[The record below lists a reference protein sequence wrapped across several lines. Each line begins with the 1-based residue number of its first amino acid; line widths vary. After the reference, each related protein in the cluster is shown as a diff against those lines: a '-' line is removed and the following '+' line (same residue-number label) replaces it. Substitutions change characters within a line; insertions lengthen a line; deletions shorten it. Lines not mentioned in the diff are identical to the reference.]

1 VPGGRKAAG
10 FFLFEGYTVMSI
22 PKFIPHRNQESPNAF
37 SVSVA
42 FQHDLCDL
50 GEAVIKTRAIQAFDN
65 AATRYPIHRQI
76 RCAASN
82 KLQDV
87 FDDLALNTGLA
98 PQRLDTGTLLLDGE
112 GVFVSAEGY
121 RKAGYCSVTFNLW
134 AATKEVA
141 EQTRTAL
148 LKAVGPCRVRDQMF
162 VVDWQFSN
170 SRGTLVNTAF
180 DEIADDVLIDEA
192 YPQLG
197 APVAQFIERYLDAPE
212 TVLILLGPPGMGKT
226 RLVRAILGA
235 MSRRK
240 EDSALVMYT
249 ADKSALEGDE
259 IFVDFITG
267 LHDAFIIEDADH
279 LLQPRTDGNKNLH
292 RFLMIADGVVR
303 AQSRKI
309 IFTTNLPNIGSID
322 EALLRPGRCFATVQM
337 RQLTRTEADAV
348 LIRLLAGDADAL
360 ARARENLFA
369 AGRSSFSL
377 AATYRAASAS
387 GPVTRAQTTSRFDL

>member
-1 VPGGRKAAG
+1 
-10 FFLFEGYTVMSI
+10 MSI
-22 PKFIPHRNQESPNAF
+22 HKLAPERTKDTASPF

-65 AATRYPIHRQI
+65 AATRYPIHRTL

-87 FDDLALNTGLA
+87 FDDLALNSGLA
-98 PQRLDTGTLLLDGE
+98 PQRLDTGSLLLDGE

-121 RKAGYCSVTFNLW
+121 RKSGYCSCTFNVW
-134 AATKEVA
+134 AANKELA
-141 EQTRTAL
+141 DQTRAML
-148 LKAVGPCRVRDQMF
+148 FRVAGPCRVREQMF
-162 VVDWQFSN
+162 VIDWQFCN
-170 SRGTLVNTAF
+170 SRGTLVSTSF
-180 DEIADDVLIDEA
+180 DEMADDLVMDEA
-192 YPQLG
+192 YPHLG
-197 APVAQFIERYLDAPE
+197 APVAQFIERYLSAPE

-240 EDSALVMYT
+240 EDSALAMYT
-249 ADKSALEGDE
+249 ADKNALEGDE

-267 LHDAFIIEDADH
+267 LHDAFVIEDADH
-279 LLQPRTDGNKNLH
+279 LLQQRSDGNRNLH

-303 AQSRKI
+303 AQNRKI

-322 EALLRPGRCFATVQM
+322 DALLRPGRCFATIEM
-337 RQLTRTEADAV
+337 RPLAKMETDAV
-348 LIRLLAGDADAL
+348 LSRLLHGNRNAIAF
-360 ARARENLFA
+360 ARESLFA
-369 AGRSSFSL
+369 AGRNSNSL
-377 AATYRAASAS
+377 AAIYRAANAGKEA
-387 GPVTRAQTTSRFDL
+387 GPTR

>member
-1 VPGGRKAAG
+1 
-10 FFLFEGYTVMSI
+10 MNI
-22 PKFIPHRNQESPNAF
+22 PKLAPHQNKDGSSPF

-42 FQHDLCDL
+42 FQHDLSDL

-65 AATRYPIHRQI
+65 AASRYPIHRQV

-82 KLQDV
+82 QLQDV

-98 PQRLDTGTLLLDGE
+98 PQRLDTGTLLLDGD

-121 RKAGYCSVTFNLW
+121 RKSGYCSCTFNIW
-134 AATKEVA
+134 AATKELA
-141 EQTRTAL
+141 ERTRSTL
-148 LKAVGPCRVRDQMF
+148 LRAAGPCRVRDQMF
-162 VVDWQFSN
+162 VIDWQFCN
-170 SRGTLVNTAF
+170 GRGTLVSTSF
-180 DEIADDVLIDEA
+180 DEVADDIIMDEA
-192 YPQLG
+192 YPQLNS
-197 APVAQFIERYLDAPE
+197 PVAPFIERYLSAPE

-240 EDSALVMYT
+240 GDSALAMYT
-249 ADKSALEGDE
+249 ADKAALEGDE

-322 EALLRPGRCFATVQM
+322 DALLRPGRCFATIQM
-337 RQLTRTEADAV
+337 RPLLRHQTDAV
-348 LIRLLAGDADAL
+348 LERLLPDNPDAVL
-360 ARARENLFA
+360 RAREALFGGGA
-369 AGRSSFSL
+369 NSCSL
-377 AATYRAASAS
+377 AAIYRAVSANGRSVDKS
-387 GPVTRAQTTSRFDL
+387 GGEVSCRD

>member
-1 VPGGRKAAG
+1 
-10 FFLFEGYTVMSI
+10 MSI
-22 PKFIPHRNQESPNAF
+22 HKLAPERTDPSSPF
-37 SVSVA
+37 SVNVA

-87 FDDLALNTGLA
+87 FDDLALNTGLV
-98 PQRLDTGTLLLDGE
+98 PQRLDTGSLLLDGD

-121 RKAGYCSVTFNLW
+121 RKAGYCSCTFNVW
-134 AATKEVA
+134 AASKEVVD
-141 EQTRTAL
+141 QTRATL
-148 LKAVGPCRVRDQMF
+148 LRAVGPCRVRDQMF
-162 VVDWQFSN
+162 VIDWQFCN
-170 SRGTLVNTAF
+170 SRGTLVNTSF
-180 DEIADDVLIDEA
+180 DEIADDDVMDEA
-192 YPQLG
+192 YPHLG
-197 APVAQFIERYLDAPE
+197 VPVAHFIERYLSAPE

-226 RLVRAILGA
+226 RLVRAILAA

-240 EDSALVMYT
+240 EDSAIAMYT
-249 ADKSALEGDE
+249 ADKTALEGDE

-303 AQSRKI
+303 AQNRKI
-309 IFTTNLPNIGSID
+309 IFTTNLPNIRSID
-322 EALLRPGRCFATVQM
+322 DALLRPGRCFATIQM
-337 RQLTRTEADAV
+337 RTLSRQEADAA
-348 LIRLLAGDADAL
+348 LSRLLPGDPEAV
-360 ARARENLFA
+360 ARASERLFA
-369 AGRSSFSL
+369 TGVNSRSL
-377 AATYRAASAS
+377 AAIYQAANAHEDGSVEAHLKSA
-387 GPVTRAQTTSRFDL
+387 VRTDK

>member
-1 VPGGRKAAG
+1 
-10 FFLFEGYTVMSI
+10 MSI
-22 PKFIPHRNQESPNAF
+22 PQLAPLQTKGASNPF

-121 RKAGYCSVTFNLW
+121 RKSGYCSCTFNIW
-134 AATKEVA
+134 AATKELA
-141 EQTRTAL
+141 EHTRATL
-148 LKAVGPCRVRDQMF
+148 LRAAGPCRVRDQMF
-162 VVDWQFSN
+162 VIDWQFSN
-170 SRGTLVNTAF
+170 SRGSLVSTSF
-180 DEIADDVLIDEA
+180 DEVADDILIDEA
-192 YPQLG
+192 YPHLN
-197 APVAQFIERYLDAPE
+197 APVKEFVERYLSAPE

-240 EDSALVMYT
+240 EDSALAMYT
-249 ADKSALEGDE
+249 ADKNALEGDE

-279 LLQPRTDGNKNLH
+279 LLQPRTDGNKHLH

-303 AQSRKI
+303 AQNRKI

-322 EALLRPGRCFATVQM
+322 EALLRPGRCFATIQM
-337 RQLTRTEADAV
+337 RPLTRAQADSV
-348 LIRLLAGDADAL
+348 MSRLLPGDPDAL
-360 ARARENLFA
+360 ARAHQALFA
-369 AGRSSFSL
+369 AGATSCSL
-377 AATYRAASAS
+377 AAIYRAV
-387 GPVTRAQTTSRFDL
+387 GERRVRPV

>member
-1 VPGGRKAAG
+1 M
-10 FFLFEGYTVMSI
+10 TDMSI
-22 PKFIPHRNQESPNAF
+22 HKLAPERSKDSSSPF

-50 GEAVIKTRAIQAFDN
+50 GEAVIKTRVIQAFDN

-98 PQRLDTGTLLLDGE
+98 SQRLDTGSLLLDGE

-121 RKAGYCSVTFNLW
+121 RKSGYCSCTFNVW
-134 AATKEVA
+134 AASKELA
-141 EQTRTAL
+141 DQTRTML
-148 LKAVGPCRVRDQMF
+148 LRVVGPCRVRDQMF
-162 VVDWQFSN
+162 VIDWQFCN
-170 SRGTLVNTAF
+170 SRGTLVSTSF
-180 DEIADDVLIDEA
+180 DEIADDVVMDEA
-192 YPQLG
+192 YPHLG
-197 APVAQFIERYLDAPE
+197 APVAQFIERYLSASE

-240 EDSALVMYT
+240 EDSAMAMYT
-249 ADKSALEGDE
+249 ADKNALEGDE

-267 LHDAFIIEDADH
+267 LHDAFVIEDADH
-279 LLQPRTDGNKNLH
+279 LLQPRTDGNRNLH

-303 AQSRKI
+303 AQNRKI

-322 EALLRPGRCFATVQM
+322 EALLRPGRCFATIQM
-337 RQLTRTEADAV
+337 RPLARNETDAV
-348 LIRLLAGDADAL
+348 LGRLLPGNPDAAAL
-360 ARARENLFA
+360 ARETLFA
-369 AGRSSFSL
+369 TGRNSSSL
-377 AATYRAASAS
+377 AAIYRAAGARRGGSQA
-387 GPVTRAQTTSRFDL
+387 L

>member
-1 VPGGRKAAG
+1 MPGGRKAAG
-10 FFLFEGYTVMSI
+10 FLRDQGLTDMSI
-22 PKFIPHRNQESPNAF
+22 HKLAPERTKDSASPF

-65 AATRYPIHRQI
+65 AATRYPIHRTL

-87 FDDLALNTGLA
+87 FDDLALNSGLA
-98 PQRLDTGTLLLDGE
+98 PQRLDTGSLLLDGE
-112 GVFVSAEGY
+112 GIFVSAEGY
-121 RKAGYCSVTFNLW
+121 RKSGYCSCTFNLW
-134 AATKEVA
+134 AANKDLA
-141 EQTRTAL
+141 DQTRTML
-148 LKAVGPCRVRDQMF
+148 LRVAGPCRVREQMF
-162 VVDWQFSN
+162 VIDWQFCN
-170 SRGTLVNTAF
+170 SRGTLVSTSF
-180 DEIADDVLIDEA
+180 DEMADDLVMDEA
-192 YPQLG
+192 YPHLG
-197 APVAQFIERYLDAPE
+197 APVAQFIERYLSAPE

-240 EDSALVMYT
+240 EDSALAMYT

-267 LHDAFIIEDADH
+267 LHDAFVIEDADH
-279 LLQPRTDGNKNLH
+279 LLQPRSDGNRNLH

-303 AQSRKI
+303 AQNRKI

-322 EALLRPGRCFATVQM
+322 DALLRPGRCFATIEM
-337 RQLTRTEADAV
+337 RPLARTETDAV
-348 LIRLLAGDADAL
+348 LSRLLHGNTDAVAL
-360 ARARENLFA
+360 ARESLFA
-369 AGRSSFSL
+369 AGRSSNSL
-377 AATYRAASAS
+377 AAIYRAANADK
-387 GPVTRAQTTSRFDL
+387 GAGRTR

>member
-1 VPGGRKAAG
+1 M
-10 FFLFEGYTVMSI
+10 TDMSI
-22 PKFIPHRNQESPNAF
+22 HKLAPERPLGQSSPF

-65 AATRYPIHRQI
+65 AATRYPIHRQV

-87 FDDLALNTGLA
+87 FDDLALNSGLA
-98 PQRLDTGTLLLDGE
+98 AQRLGTGNLLLDGD

-121 RKAGYCSVTFNLW
+121 RKTGYCSCTFEVW
-134 AATKEVA
+134 AASKELA
-141 EQTRTAL
+141 DQTRAML
-148 LKAVGPCRVRDQMF
+148 LRVVGPCRVREQMF
-162 VVDWQFSN
+162 RIDWQFCN
-170 SRGTLVNTAF
+170 SRGTLVGTSF
-180 DEIADDVLIDEA
+180 DEIADDVVMDEA
-192 YPQLG
+192 YPHLG
-197 APVAQFIERYLDAPE
+197 MSVPLFIERYLSAPE

-240 EDSALVMYT
+240 EDSAMAMYT
-249 ADKSALEGDE
+249 ADKTALEGDE

-267 LHDAFIIEDADH
+267 LHDAFVIEDADH
-279 LLQPRTDGNKNLH
+279 LLQPRTDGNRNLH

-303 AQSRKI
+303 AQNRKI

-322 EALLRPGRCFATVQM
+322 EALLRPGRCFATIQM
-337 RQLTRTEADAV
+337 RPLARAETDAV
-348 LIRLLAGDADAL
+348 LQRLLPGNPDAVTI
-360 ARARENLFA
+360 ARESLFA
-369 AGRSSFSL
+369 GGRSGCSL
-377 AATYRAASAS
+377 AAIYRAASADLGGS
-387 GPVTRAQTTSRFDL
+387 KPLRA

>member
-10 FFLFEGYTVMSI
+10 FLFDQDMMDMSI
-22 PKFIPHRNQESPNAF
+22 HKLAPERTKESSSPF

-65 AATRYPIHRQI
+65 AATRYPIHRNV

-87 FDDLALNTGLA
+87 FDDLALNSGLA

-121 RKAGYCSVTFNLW
+121 RKSGYCSCTFNVW
-134 AATKEVA
+134 AASRELA
-141 EQTRTAL
+141 DQTRTTL
-148 LKAVGPCRVRDQMF
+148 LRVVGPCRVRDQMF
-162 VVDWQFSN
+162 VIDWHFCN
-170 SRGTLVNTAF
+170 SRGTLVNTSF
-180 DEIADDVLIDEA
+180 DEIADELVMDEA
-192 YPQLG
+192 YPHLG
-197 APVAQFIERYLDAPE
+197 APVAQFIERYLSAPE

-240 EDSALVMYT
+240 EDSAMAMYT
-249 ADKSALEGDE
+249 ADKHALEGDE

-267 LHDAFIIEDADH
+267 LHDAFVIEDADH
-279 LLQPRTDGNKNLH
+279 LLQPRTDGNRNLH

-303 AQSRKI
+303 AQNRKI

-322 EALLRPGRCFATVQM
+322 DALLRPGRCFATIQM
-337 RQLTRTEADAV
+337 RPLARTETDAV
-348 LIRLLAGDADAL
+348 LNRLLPGDPDAAAL
-360 ARARENLFA
+360 ARETLFA
-369 AGRSSFSL
+369 AGRSSSSL
-377 AATYRAASAS
+377 AAIYRAANA
-387 GPVTRAQTTSRFDL
+387 VLTS